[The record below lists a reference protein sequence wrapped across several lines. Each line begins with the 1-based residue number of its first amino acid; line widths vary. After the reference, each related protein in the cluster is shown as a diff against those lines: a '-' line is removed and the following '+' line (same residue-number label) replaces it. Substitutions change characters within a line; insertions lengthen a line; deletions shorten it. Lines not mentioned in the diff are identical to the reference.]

1 MTQEWL
7 RRCLAALLL
16 FLSFAITVGSQQLPA
31 PEAWA
36 ALEQGDASK
45 AAAIFRDALDRSPG
59 DAILH
64 YGSAQASLALG
75 RTEAAISSLKHAIE
89 YNPRFVQ
96 AMVQLAQVAY
106 EAADLDLAV
115 RTLEKAAAVTPGN
128 RNIAGQLAQWRKEA
142 TLHQT
147 FQNRPGVRFNVLF
160 EGPQQKAV
168 GDHVATVL
176 EAAYWKIG
184 KTLDIYPAAALDVIL
199 YSNQQFRDVTRA
211 PAWAGGGYDGRI
223 RLPVSGALRSPQ
235 VLERVVIHEYVHAV
249 VRHAGGA
256 TVPAWL
262 NEGLASYLEPGDKTW
277 ASKALRAARIRIPVE
292 ELEQGFGGFDG
303 DSALIAYAESQIGA
317 QLLFERVSP
326 HAGSFLQ
333 LLGNG
338 HSVDQALSRHGVQPE
353 SFYAE
358 WRRLIGMPAANGP
371 Q

>member
-1 MTQEWL
+1 MTEEWL

-59 DAILH
+59 DAVLH

-106 EAADLDLAV
+106 ETADLDLAV
-115 RTLEKAAAVTPGN
+115 RTLEKAAALTPGN
-128 RNIAGQLAQWRKEA
+128 RGVAGQLAQWRKEA

-147 FQNRPGVRFNVLF
+147 FQNQPGVRFNVLF

-176 EAAYWKIG
+176 ESAYWKIG

-235 VLERVVIHEYVHAV
+235 ELERVVIHE
-249 VRHAGGA
+249 VRPRG
-256 TVPAWL
+256 
-262 NEGLASYLEPGDKTW
+262 
-277 ASKALRAARIRIPVE
+277 RAACGRSDRPGVVE
-292 ELEQGFGGFDG
+292 
-303 DSALIAYAESQIGA
+303 
-317 QLLFERVSP
+317 
-326 HAGSFLQ
+326 
-333 LLGNG
+333 
-338 HSVDQALSRHGVQPE
+338 
-353 SFYAE
+353 
-358 WRRLIGMPAANGP
+358 
-371 Q
+371 

>member
-115 RTLEKAAAVTPGN
+115 RTLEKAAA
-128 RNIAGQLAQWRKEA
+128 A
-142 TLHQT
+142 H
-147 FQNRPGVRFNVLF
+147 
-160 EGPQQKAV
+160 
-168 GDHVATVL
+168 
-176 EAAYWKIG
+176 
-184 KTLDIYPAAALDVIL
+184 
-199 YSNQQFRDVTRA
+199 
-211 PAWAGGGYDGRI
+211 AW
-223 RLPVSGALRSPQ
+223 Q
-235 VLERVVIHEYVHAV
+235 
-249 VRHAGGA
+249 
-256 TVPAWL
+256 
-262 NEGLASYLEPGDKTW
+262 
-277 ASKALRAARIRIPVE
+277 
-292 ELEQGFGGFDG
+292 
-303 DSALIAYAESQIGA
+303 
-317 QLLFERVSP
+317 
-326 HAGSFLQ
+326 
-333 LLGNG
+333 
-338 HSVDQALSRHGVQPE
+338 SRHCRPARAVAQGSHAPSDVPEPARSAVQRTVRRTA
-353 SFYAE
+353 AE
-358 WRRLIGMPAANGP
+358 GGR
-371 Q
+371 